1 MATGDA
7 SKRRRRRRLT
17 PQDKYQIWLEVTTG
31 QGTQR
36 EIAERWRIDRS
47 TLLKIMAVAKQS
59 ALDGLAAS
67 RPGRPGKSAVDHDLD
82 AAKDEIAR
90 LTETVKEQA
99 CELMLI
105 RGKGRWD

>member
-7 SKRRRRRRLT
+7 SKKGRRRRLT
-17 PQDKYQIWLEVTTG
+17 PTDKYQIWLEVTTG

-36 EIAERWRIDRS
+36 EIAERWNVDRS

-67 RPGRPGKSAVDHDLD
+67 RPGRPGKTAAEHDLN
-82 AAKDEIAR
+82 AAKTEIAR

-99 CELMLI
+99 CELMLL

>member
-1 MATGDA
+1 MGTEQVSRKG
-7 SKRRRRRRLT
+7 RRRRLT

-36 EIAERWRIDRS
+36 EIAERWNVDRS
-47 TLLKIMAVAKQS
+47 TLLKIMTVAKQS

-67 RPGRPGKSAVDHDLD
+67 RPGRPGKSAAEYDLN
-82 AAKDEIAR
+82 AAKAEITR
-90 LTETVKEQA
+90 LTETIKEQA
-99 CELMLI
+99 CELMLL